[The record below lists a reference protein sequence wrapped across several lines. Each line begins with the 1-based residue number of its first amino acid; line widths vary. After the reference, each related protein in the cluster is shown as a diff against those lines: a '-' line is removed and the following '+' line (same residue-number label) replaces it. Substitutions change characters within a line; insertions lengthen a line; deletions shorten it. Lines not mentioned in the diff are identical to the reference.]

1 MPGLAVGKNRKG
13 ATMAKFTMRP
23 LLALALLATVLLSNR
38 PAVRSSD
45 AQAVQVVAQVAATP
59 ATIQPTATVAA
70 PVAEATEAAVTPSVV
85 APAYLALEPCS
96 LDTYRATCEGYASE
110 LAAYGLDFEDLS
122 QWTTFGLGR
131 FVAAVEHLAD
141 AFGGGE
147 LRAQRIARFSFT
159 LGTDTTNGR
168 ILVIW
173 QAEPQARD
181 GNPVRGGYASNRLY
195 FNPNTYFLDTDTSEQ
210 ALERSSQATW
220 WLYIHELAHLWDER
234 SSPIAQT
241 RFSAAMRQWVYKQ
254 YEAGIMDE
262 YPSSYAV
269 IGGPAEAF
277 ADSVA
282 ATVTGDSANSHYY
295 GSPRDNFVRTLL
307 CEAVGCR

>member
-1 MPGLAVGKNRKG
+1 
-13 ATMAKFTMRP
+13 MANYTMRP
-23 LLALALLATVLLSNR
+23 LLALALLAAVLLSNR
-38 PAVRSSD
+38 PAVLSSE
-45 AQAVQVVAQVAATP
+45 AQPVQLATQVATTP
-59 ATIQPTATVAA
+59 ATVQPTALVAA
-70 PVAEATEAAVTPSVV
+70 PVAGMTEKTTVAPEVV

-96 LDTYRATCEGYASE
+96 LDTHRAACEGYASE
-110 LAAYGLDFEDLS
+110 LAAYGLDLEDLS
-122 QWTTFGLGR
+122 QWTAFGLGR

-141 AFGGGE
+141 AFGGGA
-147 LRAQRIARFSFT
+147 LREQRIARFSYA
-159 LGTDTTNGR
+159 LGTDQDNGR
-168 ILVIW
+168 ILVVW

-181 GNPVRGGYASNRLY
+181 GNPVRGGYAANRLY
-195 FNPNTYFLDTDTSEQ
+195 FNPNTYFLDTDTPAEAREQ
-210 ALERSSQATW
+210 SPQATW

-234 SSPIAQT
+234 SSPVTQA
-241 RFSAAMRQWVYKQ
+241 RHSARMRQWVYAQ

-282 ATVTGDSANSHYY
+282 ATITGDSAMRDYY
-295 GSPRDNFVRTLL
+295 GSPRDTFIKTML